1 MTRTDD
7 GAGRVIQGWHKDG
20 SVNTHGQR
28 RRQFS
33 PTTNLNHRQIQ
44 WHCGNIQAKL
54 GSCSGITAGPG
65 FIQFGDWRL
74 AAFSYDYFSIS
85 HRSRNTAWR
94 FKWDGTHWATAH
106 QHHNGWDEHES
117 GYVPAGDVQEVKIGD
132 RFIEFGK
139 FWRLGEVSKDKLSIS
154 HKSGHTAYVWQKNG
168 HVLGGPRT
176 DNNLFNR
183 LTTTEPTGVT
193 FGDRFVQIGHFRIG
207 DVDGWHFSISHVNSG
222 LTAQIFTGDG
232 HVHNGNGH
240 RRDWQTT
247 GRPLQDC
254 KIFPEKPHLF
264 SFDTLYAFYSP
275 VHKRYLQLT
284 NGADMASVKVDSGPS
299 DLPYWRAFERFSVV
313 DAGNGLV
320 ALHNARN
327 NRFMKMS
334 HGDMTASPI
343 KPANRLPA
351 SGWYSEYFQ
360 IVDAGDGM
368 VGLHNPYFNRFVQM
382 HSNGHVQAT
391 GGRNAR
397 DLKHNKGWTF
407 ERFYMVPVKNYLQ
420 PGAWVGLF
428 NPTAK
433 RFLQMHG
440 SGIGCS
446 GQFHF
451 FAVLQTSVELPN
463 GWADATAFVPVPINT
478 NMNEIAL
485 WHPGHS
491 RAVRMDSNGHV
502 GVRGHVH
509 AQVRNLTGSKGGSPL
524 VHLRRTAYA
533 ADMKSTAVKSAYAPN
548 LASSA
553 NYAMSSPTT
562 FASSMSEEQRT
573 ALVKILQAAIVQP
586 QLAVPGGLL
595 LLRLHYDGQ
604 HEESKKESS
613 DSSSSVPD
621 VTDHELDG
629 MLADRTK
636 ASNDLSAVQ
645 HSRWHWEADG
655 SKWWRSWFI
664 APRVELLVEQPSH
677 NTVAFYPP
685 SVGGTAFLFATTS
698 NDGEGW
704 NRDRGWSRNGWWEKP
719 TANNIGGG
727 RPGWAWSRR
736 NRAEA
741 SSSGGW
747 RAHGARPEWK
757 ISASGQNRRQRQKP
771 SRTTTRKK
779 TRKLWPVL
787 KYECPSRGADLPL
800 QVGRQGCATR
810 TFGIVAAFLIGKDKG
825 AQTENWVYMRPPP
838 EWRHLR
844 GIVVVHHIDDGR
856 CAGDAA
862 ILDRLLDGALCAHCE
877 ITPGPLE
884 AEVEVLGK
892 TKTRRR
898 RLQNGAR
905 LPAVPQRDYIGG
917 GLGRSPSAFTA
928 ANTTWCSGSPVG
940 AGGTALE

>member
-1 MTRTDD
+1 M
-7 GAGRVIQGWHKDG
+7 
-20 SVNTHGQR
+20 
-28 RRQFS
+28 
-33 PTTNLNHRQIQ
+33 
-44 WHCGNIQAKL
+44 
-54 GSCSGITAGPG
+54 
-65 FIQFGDWRL
+65 
-74 AAFSYDYFSIS
+74 
-85 HRSRNTAWR
+85 
-94 FKWDGTHWATAH
+94 
-106 QHHNGWDEHES
+106 
-117 GYVPAGDVQEVKIGD
+117 PAGDVQEVKIGD

-139 FWRLGEVSKDKLSIS
+139 FWRLGEVSEDKLSIS

-451 FAVLQTSVELPN
+451 FAVLQDGHTYERFRVVDAGNGMVALHNHVFNRYVSMIWNGHAHVMTRSSASPDTSVELPN
-463 GWADATAFVPVPINT
+463 GWADAMAFVPVPINT

-509 AQVRNLTGSKGGSPL
+509 AQDINSGWT
-524 VHLRRTAYA
+524 
-533 ADMKSTAVKSAYAPN
+533 
-548 LASSA
+548 
-553 NYAMSSPTT
+553 
-562 FASSMSEEQRT
+562 
-573 ALVKILQAAIVQP
+573 
-586 QLAVPGGLL
+586 
-595 LLRLHYDGQ
+595 
-604 HEESKKESS
+604 
-613 DSSSSVPD
+613 DSIFRVIPIPD
-621 VTDHELDG
+621 
-629 MLADRTK
+629 
-636 ASNDLSAVQ
+636 
-645 HSRWHWEADG
+645 
-655 SKWWRSWFI
+655 
-664 APRVELLVEQPSH
+664 PR
-677 NTVAFYPP
+677 
-685 SVGGTAFLFATTS
+685 
-698 NDGEGW
+698 
-704 NRDRGWSRNGWWEKP
+704 
-719 TANNIGGG
+719 
-727 RPGWAWSRR
+727 
-736 NRAEA
+736 
-741 SSSGGW
+741 
-747 RAHGARPEWK
+747 
-757 ISASGQNRRQRQKP
+757 IS
-771 SRTTTRKK
+771 
-779 TRKLWPVL
+779 
-787 KYECPSRGADLPL
+787 
-800 QVGRQGCATR
+800 
-810 TFGIVAAFLIGKDKG
+810 
-825 AQTENWVYMRPPP
+825 
-838 EWRHLR
+838 
-844 GIVVVHHIDDGR
+844 
-856 CAGDAA
+856 
-862 ILDRLLDGALCAHCE
+862 
-877 ITPGPLE
+877 
-884 AEVEVLGK
+884 
-892 TKTRRR
+892 
-898 RLQNGAR
+898 
-905 LPAVPQRDYIGG
+905 
-917 GLGRSPSAFTA
+917 
-928 ANTTWCSGSPVG
+928 
-940 AGGTALE
+940 